1 MRVEE
6 YNTVFYTH
14 GFKHSFLCCA
24 PSDKVPPTSGPVM
37 SPFWGPKRG
46 GGAEER
52 VSFYIFA
59 ASRSECTHRQGNLD
73 TCTQWREGE
82 KRRSITVLVFL
93 NILFLLQRKE
103 AVFFRSFK
111 KYVSPLLRF
120 SAFSLKNLFHM

>member
-24 PSDKVPPTSGPVM
+24 PSDKVPTSGPVM

-73 TCTQWREGE
+73 TCTMHTMEGGGKE
-82 KRRSITVLVFL
+82 EIYYCAG
-93 NILFLLQRKE
+93 ILKHFVPASEERGG
-103 AVFFRSFK
+103 
-111 KYVSPLLRF
+111 VSPLL
-120 SAFSLKNLFHM
+120 